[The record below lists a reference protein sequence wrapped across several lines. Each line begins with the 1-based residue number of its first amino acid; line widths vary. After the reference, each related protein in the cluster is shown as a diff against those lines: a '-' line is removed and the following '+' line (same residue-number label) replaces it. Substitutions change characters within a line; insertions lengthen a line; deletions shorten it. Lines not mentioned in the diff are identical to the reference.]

1 MYEAAKITA
10 YKPVPE
16 GTYLQIFIP
25 GKNLMDV
32 IEEKRMNSCSVWLD
46 DGRHISADQRK
57 KAYATINDI
66 AAYTGYLPEQ
76 MKEWLKYFHILRTG
90 CEYFSLSTCTMDTAR
105 EFINT
110 ILDYALELG
119 VPLLDFAM
127 DRTDDIG
134 HYLYAC
140 LKLKKCAIC
149 GRAGEVHHT
158 DAIGMGNDRK
168 MIDDSN
174 HRKICLCRVHHT
186 EAHSTG
192 MQLFEEKYKVYGIKY
207 IERRS
212 EAPQG

>member
-16 GTYLQIFIP
+16 GTYIQIFIP

-32 IEEKRMNSCSVWLD
+32 IEEKRMRSCSVWLD
-46 DGRHISADQRK
+46 DGRHISAEQRK

-127 DRTDDIG
+127 NRTDDIG

-168 MIDDSN
+168 TIDDRN

-192 MQLFEEKYKVYGIKY
+192 MELFEQKYKVYGIKY
-207 IERRS
+207 VERRS